1 MSPGHPKAARSLL
14 GRMLKGFAALLLLAW
29 TLLIAREVYDVKLA
43 QQRYARAENEQ
54 LARGLLLLLDA
65 LKDQPPARLAQALAA
80 HHGTVSAAA
89 QGLGIS
95 RNTVYRKKGLLP
107 LPKNANQF

>member
-1 MSPGHPKAARSLL
+1 MSPGHPRAARSLL

-29 TLLIAREVYDVKLA
+29 SLLIAREVYDVKLA

-65 LKDQPPARLAQALAA
+65 LKDQPPHAWPRPWPTRSSCARTTGGPRAMRRP
-80 HHGTVSAAA
+80 G
-89 QGLGIS
+89 
-95 RNTVYRKKGLLP
+95 P
-107 LPKNANQF
+107 